1 MLQVRRKCVELL
13 TRAYRPEGEMN
24 RCIACITL
32 LLVSG
37 VWSAAVAQDST
48 FRANSKGGQPA
59 LTGQVAY
66 ENPDAP
72 ARNHQLD
79 AVEELDGWSSQ
90 LESIIKG
97 SGKGLAP
104 ELKQNSI
111 SYLSVLYLY
120 CSVKQGPCPF
130 ILEMIL
136 DDDIARSRS
145 EKNVRCPVTN
155 RFFKSY
161 ISQSLDERGKF
172 LFSLREGL
180 EIAKFNS
187 DERPRFIECK
197 ETVSSVIADQDGLHQ
212 RYGERGSSV
221 DSAKAFRALLAEV
234 KEKKIDIYGATGVKT
249 SS

>member
-1 MLQVRRKCVELL
+1 
-13 TRAYRPEGEMN
+13 MN
-24 RCIACITL
+24 RFIACITS

-37 VWSAAVAQDST
+37 VWSAAIAQDPTSKT
-48 FRANSKGGQPA
+48 TLKGGPPA

-72 ARNHQLD
+72 ARNHQLE
-79 AVEELDGWSSQ
+79 ALEELDGWSSS
-90 LESIIKG
+90 LESILKS
-97 SGKGLAP
+97 SGEGIAP
-104 ELKQNSI
+104 YLKQNAI

-145 EKNVRCPVTN
+145 EKNARCPVTN

-187 DERPRFIECK
+187 EERPRFVECK
-197 ETVSSVIADQDGLHQ
+197 ETVSAVIADPDVLRQ
-212 RYGERGSSV
+212 RYGEKGSSV
-221 DSAKAFRALLAEV
+221 DSANAFRTLLTEI
-234 KEKKIDIYGATGVKT
+234 KEKKVDIYGATGVKT
-249 SS
+249 PS

>member
-1 MLQVRRKCVELL
+1 
-13 TRAYRPEGEMN
+13 MN
-24 RCIACITL
+24 RFIACSTL
-32 LLVSG
+32 VLVSG
-37 VWSAAVAQDST
+37 LWSAAFAQEAT
-48 FRANSKGGQPA
+48 TKTTSKGGPPA

-72 ARNHQLD
+72 ARNNQLE
-79 AVEELDGWSSQ
+79 ALEELDVWSSR

-97 SGKGLAP
+97 SGEGIAP
-104 ELKQNSI
+104 DLKQNAI

-145 EKNVRCPVTN
+145 EKNARCPVMN

-187 DERPRFIECK
+187 EERPRFVECK
-197 ETVSSVIADQDGLHQ
+197 ETVSAIITDKDVLDQ
-212 RYGERGSSV
+212 RYGETGSSV
-221 DSAKAFRALLAEV
+221 NSAKAFRSLLTEI
-234 KEKKIDIYGATGVKT
+234 KEKKVDIYGATGVKT

>member
-1 MLQVRRKCVELL
+1 
-13 TRAYRPEGEMN
+13 MN
-24 RCIACITL
+24 RFIACITL
-32 LLVSG
+32 LLVSCAC
-37 VWSAAVAQDST
+37 SAAIAQAPT
-48 FRANSKGGQPA
+48 TKITSKGGQPA

-72 ARNHQLD
+72 ARNNQLE
-79 AVEELDGWSSQ
+79 ALEELDGWSSR

-97 SGKGLAP
+97 SGEGVAP
-104 ELKQNSI
+104 DLKQNAI

-145 EKNVRCPVTN
+145 EKNARCPVTN

-172 LFSLREGL
+172 LFPLREGL

-187 DERPRFIECK
+187 EERPRFVECK
-197 ETVSSVIADQDGLHQ
+197 ETVSSIIADQGVLQQ
-212 RYGERGSSV
+212 RYGEKGSSV
-221 DSAKAFRALLAEV
+221 NSAKAFRALLTEI
-234 KEKKIDIYGATGVKT
+234 KEKKADIYGATGVKT

>member
-1 MLQVRRKCVELL
+1 
-13 TRAYRPEGEMN
+13 MN
-24 RCIACITL
+24 RFIACITL
-32 LLVSG
+32 VLVSG
-37 VWSAAVAQDST
+37 VWSSAIAQGPTTKTTS
-48 FRANSKGGQPA
+48 NGGQPA

-72 ARNHQLD
+72 ARNHQLE
-79 AVEELDGWSSQ
+79 ALAELEGWSSR
-90 LESIIKG
+90 LESIVKG
-97 SGKGLAP
+97 SGEGIAP
-104 ELKQNSI
+104 DLTQNTI

-145 EKNVRCPVTN
+145 EKNARCPVMN

-161 ISQSLDERGKF
+161 ITQSLDERGKF

-187 DERPRFIECK
+187 EERPRFVECK
-197 ETVSSVIADQDGLHQ
+197 ETVSAIIADKEVLHQ
-212 RYGERGSSV
+212 RYGEKGRSV
-221 DSAKAFRALLAEV
+221 DDAKEFRALLAEI
-234 KEKKIDIYGATGVKT
+234 KEKKVDIYGATGVKT
-249 SS
+249 AS

>member
-1 MLQVRRKCVELL
+1 
-13 TRAYRPEGEMN
+13 MN
-24 RCIACITL
+24 RFIACSTL
-32 LLVSG
+32 VVVSG
-37 VWSAAVAQDST
+37 LSSAAFAQEPT
-48 FRANSKGGQPA
+48 AKTTSKGGPPA

-72 ARNHQLD
+72 ARNNQLE
-79 AVEELDGWSSQ
+79 ALEELDGWSSR

-97 SGKGLAP
+97 SGEGIAP
-104 ELKQNSI
+104 DLKQNAI

-145 EKNVRCPVTN
+145 EKNARCPVMN

-187 DERPRFIECK
+187 EERPRFVECK
-197 ETVSSVIADQDGLHQ
+197 ETVSAIITDKDVLDQ
-212 RYGERGSSV
+212 RYGEKGSSV
-221 DSAKAFRALLAEV
+221 NSAKAFRLLLTDI
-234 KEKKIDIYGATGVKT
+234 KEKKVDIYGATGVKT

>member
-1 MLQVRRKCVELL
+1 
-13 TRAYRPEGEMN
+13 MN
-24 RCIACITL
+24 RFIACINL

-37 VWSAAVAQDST
+37 VWSAAMAQDPTSKT
-48 FRANSKGGQPA
+48 TSKGGPPA

-72 ARNHQLD
+72 VRNHQLE
-79 AVEELDGWSSQ
+79 ALEELDGWSSR
-90 LESIIKG
+90 LESIIKV
-97 SGKGLAP
+97 SGEGIAP
-104 ELKQNSI
+104 DLKQNAI

-120 CSVKQGPCPF
+120 CSVKKGPCPF
-130 ILEMIL
+130 ILEMTL

-145 EKNVRCPVTN
+145 EKKPRCPVTT

-187 DERPRFIECK
+187 DERPRFVECK
-197 ETVSSVIADQDGLHQ
+197 ETVSAISTDPDVLRQ
-212 RYGERGSSV
+212 RYGEKGSSV
-221 DSAKAFRALLAEV
+221 DSAKAFRALLTEI
-234 KEKKIDIYGATGVKT
+234 KENNVDIYGATGVKT